1 MFSPSAFAVDLVNK
15 LPQHRLGH
23 ACLSTCVRSQPR
35 QNNRLFTTVGRH
47 TDYLRRPA
55 HTHTPALHCAV
66 VPVRPSPPAPP
77 RLRQGNSSC
86 NTQSDIFAQEG
97 ATQPWRLAS
106 RSQVSHASSMRCAA
120 VLGVQNRRY
129 PRSRVWACA
138 PCTQHAAVHA
148 AARTALYRA
157 AQPVHVDTNHPQSRT
172 QLACIPRLPVP
183 GARRGLSKRRWRS
196 TCASWRP

>member
-1 MFSPSAFAVDLVNK
+1 MHAYQPVCVHNLGKTTGFS
-15 LPQHRLGH
+15 
-23 ACLSTCVRSQPR
+23 R
-35 QNNRLFTTVGRH
+35 QLDATLITALYYSRNYGL
-47 TDYLRRPA
+47 

-77 RLRQGNSSC
+77 RPRHGNTSC
-86 NTQSDIFAQEG
+86 NTQSDIFAQEA

-106 RSQVSHASSMRCAA
+106 RSQASHASSMRCAA
-120 VLGVQNRRY
+120 LLGVQNRRY

-148 AARTALYRA
+148 AARAALCRA